1 MYCAALF
8 ISSVEQWNCHEWLRM
23 NGLGTVPR
31 QVGCGD
37 KERGAQR
44 ILEHERETAVRRERG
59 MWAGRDPERELEGT
73 DPMGTAERVLNLL
86 LRLPL
91 VACVF
96 GLHRVQLLFIQQP
109 VQTSSCDREASMC
122 AVRGTG
128 TFRPHP
134 SDLQL
139 ITSTDTVSRL

>member
-44 ILEHERETAVRRERG
+44 ILEHERETKAGRERVSQN
-59 MWAGRDPERELEGT
+59 PTERRRWLCLSG
-73 DPMGTAERVLNLL
+73 LNSLL
-86 LRLPL
+86 SSS
-91 VACVF
+91 
-96 GLHRVQLLFIQQP
+96 IQN
-109 VQTSSCDREASMC
+109 VGCHGWWEIS
-122 AVRGTG
+122 
-128 TFRPHP
+128 
-134 SDLQL
+134 
-139 ITSTDTVSRL
+139 